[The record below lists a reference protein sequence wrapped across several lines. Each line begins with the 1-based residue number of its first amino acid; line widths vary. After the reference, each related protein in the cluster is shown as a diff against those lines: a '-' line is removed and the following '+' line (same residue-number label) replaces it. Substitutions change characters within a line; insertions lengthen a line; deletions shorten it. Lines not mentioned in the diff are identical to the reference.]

1 MKSEDGRE
9 FRAVEDEEGNEVR
22 KGATIRAEKDEEYNE
37 AMQQWEAEKLEILET
52 ERQILD
58 AEEEEG
64 LKQKYGEEQSQE
76 WSSMSEAAVPGGATD
91 AATLVQK
98 RPFLATPMFQ
108 HMFMHLQPLLSRVF
122 CALGA
127 FPTWVAAAPAAT
139 GD

>member
-22 KGATIRAEKDEEYNE
+22 KGATILEKDEEYNE

-58 AEEEEG
+58 AEEEEE

-76 WSSMSEAAVPGGATD
+76 WSSKSEAAVPGGATD
-91 AATLVQK
+91 AATLDRAESQ
-98 RPFLATPMFQ
+98 
-108 HMFMHLQPLLSRVF
+108 LQDTLDRGAVEDGTIRARHFSCSGDRRRVGDR
-122 CALGA
+122 GA
-127 FPTWVAAAPAAT
+127 
-139 GD
+139 